1 MENYWQHHASKF
13 AGKADRRGTIRR
25 YLGAAEEA
33 SSKPGCRK
41 HVRLARLICHVCGWV
56 AKLELPVLCRD
67 CGDLTPIHLLAKMLR
82 TLEKPQSDARLEAS
96 LDAAS
101 SCVKK
106 WSQQAEVVCSESFE
120 SIETLQHELA
130 LALASDEDQADGS
143 PDMAREFQRCMSL
156 WHSMTRE
163 ERKMK
168 VSAWALRLRA
178 LQEETSVSKLQRLI
192 LQLTAALSPP
202 RLAAAEIQVGRV
214 DGTRI
219 VSEELEVKV
228 SQQAV
233 QKTLLRS
240 LALWRSLNLEDSEI
254 EIARL
259 RIKHLINKFETCHAN
274 VDFAASSSH
283 WKPLRAFACG
293 QQEDLQVQIPAVSHE
308 KEKKSCQR
316 HGPAVLAD
324 GRMYDPGPHRKKLRT
339 IEHRPSEPKL
349 LQCERCSH
357 ELVSCWY
364 FVHPK
369 TSLAS
374 VLVPNDGHRPCNRQV
389 TGGSRAYF
397 KPADGSRYKS
407 DSTSGIVYCVHNR
420 VQAVCAPCGGV
431 NICQHG
437 KARWVCAI
445 CKLKIRKRVTKP
457 MPP

>member
-1 MENYWQHHASKF
+1 MESYWQHHASKF

-41 HVRLARLICHVCGWV
+41 QVRLARLICHVCGWV

-67 CGDLTPIHLLAKMLR
+67 CGDLTPIHLLAKMLS

-96 LDAAS
+96 LDTAS

-120 SIETLQHELA
+120 SIEALQHELS

-143 PDMAREFQRCMSL
+143 PAMAREFQRCMSQ
-156 WHSMTRE
+156 WHSLTLE
-163 ERKMK
+163 ERKVK
-168 VSAWALRLRA
+168 VSAWALRLKA
-178 LQEETSVSKLQRLI
+178 LQEETSVSKLRRLI
-192 LQLTAALSPP
+192 LQLTAALAPP
-202 RLAAAEIQVGRV
+202 RLAAAESQVGRV

-219 VSEELEVKV
+219 VSEELKVKV

-240 LALWRSLNLEDSEI
+240 LALWRSLNLDVSEI

-259 RIKHLINKFETCHAN
+259 RIKHLTNKFEEFHAN
-274 VDFAASSSH
+274 FEFVASYSL
-283 WKPLRAFACG
+283 WRRLRAFACG
-293 QQEDLQVQIPAVSHE
+293 EQEIHATSAGDKQ
-308 KEKKSCQR
+308 KKKCQR
-316 HGPAVLAD
+316 RRPAVLSD
-324 GRMYDPGPHRKKLRT
+324 GRMYDPGPPRKKLRT

-349 LQCERCSH
+349 LKCERCSH
-357 ELVSCWY
+357 ELISCWY

-369 TSLAS
+369 TSRAS
-374 VLVPNDGHRPCNRQV
+374 VLVPNTGHKPCNGQA
-389 TGGSRAYF
+389 GGGLRAFF
-397 KPADGSRYKS
+397 KPADGSKYKS
-407 DSTSGIVYCVHNR
+407 DCTSGLVYCIHNR
-420 VQAVCAPCGGV
+420 VQAVCAPGGGV

-437 KARWVCAI
+437 KQRVACAI
-445 CKLKIRKRVTKP
+445 CKLKIRKRIKTMIP
-457 MPP
+457 T